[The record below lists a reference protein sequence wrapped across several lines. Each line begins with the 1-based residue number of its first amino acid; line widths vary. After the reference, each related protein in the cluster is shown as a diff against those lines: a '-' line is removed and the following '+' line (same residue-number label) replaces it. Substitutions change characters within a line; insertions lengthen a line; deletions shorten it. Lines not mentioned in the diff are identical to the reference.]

1 MPLKVDMVILR
12 GFIWSYESWKLKVD
26 VVILGELIWSY
37 ESWKLIWSYWGELIC
52 WYVSGCCWWP
62 WKLICS
68 YWARPWRTSVSAK
81 LPPFDGKNGP
91 TKCCN
96 PTLCDLFRQIWTF
109 LWKSV
114 LHGGERQGLS
124 VSMCFLQV
132 HATETSGGWMIDSD
146 WLSATFVQSTQMI
159 TQLWF
164 HLFSCK
170 WSRSALFA
178 KS

>member
-132 HATETSGGWMIDSD
+132 PGTETSGGWMIDSD
-146 WLSATFVQSTQMI
+146 WLSATFVQWLDSSPPSSKLPNDHPVMI
-159 TQLWF
+159 PP
-164 HLFSCK
+164 LFM
-170 WSRSALFA
+170 
-178 KS
+178 